1 MNRIT
6 SLCIIGFLILNFS
19 CTEKNDE
26 KIKEDKTPNKF
37 WNDSIAQN
45 HFNNRNDSLKWD
57 MEMFNSE
64 LSEKFEPSIVP
75 INYGVFP
82 NPDYN
87 LLGEGSF
94 KGLGVAGT
102 HKKLGDKTVQ
112 YTSFFAK
119 KNELNKNDLGDRN
132 NDVFFNII
140 ILTDTLDTKNYNLKS
155 GAIVSRNHPNYI
167 GQGSII
173 TKENKIDFVAFHTIE
188 QDAYG
193 IVNMRLFNLRY
204 GNTILIAPQKDQS
217 LRSLQLDMPNLEFEQ
232 VDTKMD
238 DLLKMDN
245 VNSFFTQPNN
255 I

>member
-1 MNRIT
+1 MNKTTPLIF
-6 SLCIIGFLILNFS
+6 IGVLTLILS
-19 CTEKNDE
+19 CSEKNNE
-26 KIKEDKTPNKF
+26 NTKKDKTQNEI

-45 HFNNRNDSLKWD
+45 HFNNRNDSLTWD

-82 NPDYN
+82 NPDYD

-102 HKKLGDKTVQ
+102 HKKIGDKTVQ
-112 YTSFFAK
+112 YTSFFVK
-119 KNELNKNDLGDRN
+119 KNELNKNDLANRN

-155 GAIVSRNHPNYI
+155 GAIISRNHPNYI

-173 TKENKIDFVAFHTIE
+173 TRENKIDFVAFHTIE
-188 QDAYG
+188 NNDYA
-193 IVNMRLFNLRY
+193 IVNMRLFNLKY
-204 GNTILIAPQKDQS
+204 GNTILIAPQKDHS
-217 LRSLQLDMPNLEFEQ
+217 LRSLQLDIPNLEFEQ